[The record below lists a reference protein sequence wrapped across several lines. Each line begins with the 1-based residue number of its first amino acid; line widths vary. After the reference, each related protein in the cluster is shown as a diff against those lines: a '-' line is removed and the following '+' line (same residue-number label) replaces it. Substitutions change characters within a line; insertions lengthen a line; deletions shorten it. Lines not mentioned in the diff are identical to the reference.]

1 MARSVAR
8 HSNCVFPS
16 NSCSLQKRRHWLCSV
31 TVSSPATLV
40 VSRNVAIDCVQ
51 LQIRVHS
58 AQQRSRALL
67 ARLVCFFQK
76 KWQYRLP
83 VSTIEPI
90 FPPAPKLAHCVD
102 QSDCSLHLQQ
112 HQHCNLIGPNSVT
125 VWRRREKC
133 WRCCT
138 CRLQSDWSKQCDSF
152 GAGGKMGSTALRY
165 YEQTIY
171 CHFLEEAD

>member
-1 MARSVAR
+1 MAQSVIVR
-8 HSNCVFPS
+8 HQCQGTAATQ
-16 NSCSLQKRRHWLCSV
+16 CQ
-31 TVSSPATLV
+31 SPATLL

-51 LQIRVHS
+51 LQVRVHS

-67 ARLVCFFQK
+67 ASLLLSKNDSIVC
-76 KWQYRLP
+76 QYLLLSPFSRRRQNC
-83 VSTIEPI
+83 
-90 FPPAPKLAHCVD
+90 LAVWTNQIAACT
-102 QSDCSLHLQQ
+102 CSNTSR

-133 WRCCT
+133 WCCCR
-138 CRLQSDWSKQCDSF
+138 CRLQSDWSKPCDSF
-152 GAGGKMGSTALRY
+152 GAGGKMSSTALRY